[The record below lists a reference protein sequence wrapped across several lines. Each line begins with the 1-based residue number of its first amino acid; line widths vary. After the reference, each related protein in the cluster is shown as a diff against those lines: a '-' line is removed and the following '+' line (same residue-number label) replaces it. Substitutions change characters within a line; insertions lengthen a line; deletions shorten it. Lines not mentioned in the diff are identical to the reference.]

1 MKQSLAAIEAICTVL
16 TCENT
21 ALEKADFAEV
31 AALLPAKREA
41 SKRLEDIAANDWE
54 PDIGCKDALARLAD
68 LTRRNGM
75 LLRQAIA
82 AQDSFLALLTRPPPP
97 SEKNAYSPTGTYL
110 SLTTTRPVALSIH
123 K

>member
-1 MKQSLAAIEAICTVL
+1 MKQNLAAIEAICTVL

-21 ALEKADFAEV
+21 ALERADFAEV

-41 SKRLEDIAANDWE
+41 SKRLEDIAASDWE
-54 PDIGCKDALARLAD
+54 PDMGCKDALARLAD
-68 LTRRNGM
+68 LTRRNGV

-97 SEKNAYSPTGTYL
+97 SEKNAYTSAGTYL
-110 SLTTTRPVALSIH
+110 SLTTTRPVTLSTH
-123 K
+123 R